1 MFAARRGPYVQ
12 PVTARWAVTVRFISS
27 TNSQQARPSSPRR
40 AIPVV
45 LAPARPPRIY
55 YIGPPPPPP
64 RPPKRW
70 EHTIPSA
77 PGESWSVPKEKHH
90 HRGHVWGA
98 SPSAPGSFLGVSW
111 GRKGDKHLKFRAQGQ
126 IVRREFIIG
135 VLPPPSGRTA
145 PWPASTIT

>member
-12 PVTARWAVTVRFISS
+12 PVTARWAVTVKFISS

-77 PGESWSVPKEKHH
+77 PGESWTVASLDHHVSCKILPKTSSYSVNRVSAYL
-90 HRGHVWGA
+90 RGSLVTRACGQLLVGLGVRRGAALPRGPA
-98 SPSAPGSFLGVSW
+98 SP
-111 GRKGDKHLKFRAQGQ
+111 RHLR
-126 IVRREFIIG
+126 
-135 VLPPPSGRTA
+135 
-145 PWPASTIT
+145 W